1 MIAYV
6 YREDPQAPGHYL
18 PISKNMDTSRNNG
31 GAKKKV

>member
-1 MIAYV
+1 MSTEKS
-6 YREDPQAPGHYL
+6 RKAPGHYL